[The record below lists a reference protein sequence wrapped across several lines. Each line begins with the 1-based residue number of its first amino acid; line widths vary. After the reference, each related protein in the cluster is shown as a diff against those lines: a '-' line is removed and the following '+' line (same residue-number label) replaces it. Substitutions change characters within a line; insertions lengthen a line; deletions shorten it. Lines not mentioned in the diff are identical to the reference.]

1 VKADPLTSI
10 YYGLSFFFLSASTPL
25 IRNLLIPAQ
34 RQKTVLLWTGI
45 SAVVGLLLMTIA
57 GVNSNVPAV
66 ALGMAVSEMLLFFG
80 LLAPAAKLLQSM
92 APAGR
97 RSVRSSA

>member
-1 VKADPLTSI
+1 
-10 YYGLSFFFLSASTPL
+10 
-25 IRNLLIPAQ
+25 
-34 RQKTVLLWTGI
+34 
-45 SAVVGLLLMTIA
+45 
-57 GVNSNVPAV
+57 V